1 MMYKIVCNVC
11 GGTFYSPRKDA
22 KYCSETCRR
31 KPRGPTKKEKQKKI
45 CLAEINEKAR
55 TAGLSYGKYKAL
67 EYIEKNH
74 I

>member
-31 KPRGPTKKEKQKKI
+31 KPRGPTKKEKQKKYVWP
-45 CLAEINEKAR
+45 K
-55 TAGLSYGKYKAL
+55 
-67 EYIEKNH
+67 
-74 I
+74 